1 LRNPTLLKPN
11 FLKPSDAVIQT
22 NVSPTLDGLFG
33 RILARQP
40 DALALL
46 DPMNKQRITGQ
57 PPKRLTFAQADRA
70 ISALAAHFIESGLP
84 ANSVIA
90 IQLPNTI
97 EFMLTVLAAHRA
109 GLIVALLPQ
118 LWRQAELTVALN
130 RTGARAIVTMSKVD
144 GVNHADLAMNAAAE
158 AFSIRYVGGFGADLP
173 EGMASLDLAIS
184 SGSTTSRAVTQDG
197 RRAAVITFDVT
208 ADGFRAVP
216 RTHLNLIAGGLAVFL
231 ESRVFQGAILMSAFT
246 PSSFAGLTSSLL
258 VWLLSGGT
266 LALHHPFD
274 GDTLEQQIND
284 DSCDTLIAPA
294 PMALRLSE
302 IDMPSRLPTLR
313 NVIGL
318 WRTPE
323 QVASSEPWTVDRV
336 RLTDVYLFG
345 EAGLFGACRAA
356 DGAAAPIMP
365 GPHGAPRD
373 VPGTS
378 IAGETLLTPRG
389 TLALK
394 GPMVAVA
401 AYAPPTPTSDS
412 LVAPPPRDYVDTDYA
427 ARIDR
432 ATGAICIT
440 APPSGIVAVGGYRFL
455 SQDLQQWAKRLGQ
468 GALLTALPDRLSG
481 YRLAGRAQDNA
492 RGREA
497 LSELGLNPLMV
508 EAFRDR
514 TNPL

>member
-1 LRNPTLLKPN
+1 MAQDPIPAQVSRNP
-11 FLKPSDAVIQT
+11 VIQT
-22 NVSPTLDGLFG
+22 TVSPTLDGLFR

-40 DALALL
+40 DAPALL
-46 DPMNKQRITGQ
+46 DPANKQRITGMA
-57 PPKRLTFAQADRA
+57 PRRLTYAQADRA
-70 ISALAAHFIESGLP
+70 ISALSAHFIEAGLP
-84 ANSVIA
+84 ANSVIGV
-90 IQLPNTI
+90 QLPNTV

-118 LWRQAELTVALN
+118 LWRQAELTMALN
-130 RTGARAIVTMSKVD
+130 RTGARAIVTTSRID
-144 GVNHADLAMNAAAE
+144 GVGHADLAMNAAAE
-158 AFSIRYVGGFGADLP
+158 AFSIRHVCGFGDDLP
-173 EGMASLDLAIS
+173 EGMASLDLAMT
-184 SGSTTSRAVTQDG
+184 GRSTATRAVTQDG
-197 RRAAVITFDVT
+197 RRAALISFDVT

-231 ESRVFQGAILMSAFT
+231 ESRVPQGANLMSAFT

-258 VWLLSGGT
+258 VWLLSGGR

-274 GDTLEQQIND
+274 GEALEQQINAEG
-284 DSCDTLIAPA
+284 CDTLVAPA
-294 PMALRLSE
+294 PLALRLAE
-302 IDMPSRLPTLR
+302 TDLAARLPTLR

-323 QVASSEPWTVDRV
+323 QVASSALWTAEKV

-345 EAGLFGACRAA
+345 EVGLFAACRTA
-356 DGAAAPIMP
+356 DGAPAPIMP
-365 GPHGAPRD
+365 GSHGAPRD

-389 TLALK
+389 TLALR

-401 AYAPPTPTSDS
+401 AYAPTRPASDS
-412 LVAPPPRDYVDTDYA
+412 LVPQPVLDYVDTGYA
-427 ARIDR
+427 ARLDR
-432 ATGAICIT
+432 STGAICVT
-440 APPSGIVAVGGYRFL
+440 SPPSGIVAVGGYRFL
-455 SQDLQQWAKRLGQ
+455 SQDLQEWAKRLGQ

-497 LSELGLNPLMV
+497 LNELGLNPLMV

-514 TNPL
+514 QTSPEL

>member
-1 LRNPTLLKPN
+1 
-11 FLKPSDAVIQT
+11 VIQT
-22 NVSPTLDGLFG
+22 NVSPTLDGLFR

-40 DALALL
+40 DAPALL
-46 DPMNKQRITGQ
+46 DPLNKQRITGQ
-57 PPKRLTFAQADRA
+57 APKRLTFAEADRA
-70 ISALAAHFIESGLP
+70 ISALAAHFIEAGLP
-84 ANSVIA
+84 VNSVIG
-90 IQLPNTI
+90 IQLPNTV
-97 EFMLTVLAAHRA
+97 EFMLTVLAALRA

-130 RTGARAIVTMSKVD
+130 RTGARAIVTTSSID

-158 AFSIRYVGGFGADLP
+158 AFSIRHVCGFGDDLP
-173 EGMASLDLAIS
+173 EGMASLDLALT
-184 SGSTTSRAVTQDG
+184 SGSATTRAVTLDG
-197 RRAAVITFDVT
+197 RRAALISFDVT
-208 ADGFRAVP
+208 IDGFRAVP

-231 ESRVFQGAILMSAFT
+231 ESRVSQGANVMSAFT

-274 GDTLEQQIND
+274 DDVLERQIND
-284 DSCDTLIAPA
+284 DCCDTLVAPA

-302 IDMPSRLPTLR
+302 MDMPARLPTLR

-323 QVASSEPWTVDRV
+323 QVASSPLWTSEQAL
-336 RLTDVYLFG
+336 LTDVYLFG
-345 EAGLFGACRAA
+345 EAGLFAACRTA
-356 DGAAAPIMP
+356 DGGPAPIMP

-378 IAGETLLTPRG
+378 IAGETILTPRG
-389 TLALK
+389 TLALR

-401 AYAPPTPTSDS
+401 AYAPAPPASDS
-412 LVAPPPRDYVDTDYA
+412 LAPQPSRDYVDTSYA
-427 ARIDR
+427 ARLDR
-432 ATGAICIT
+432 STGAICLT
-440 APPSGIVAVGGYRFL
+440 SPPSGIVAVGGYRFL
-455 SQDLQQWAKRLGQ
+455 SQDLQEWAKRLGQ

-497 LSELGLNPLMV
+497 LNELGLNPLMV

-514 TNPL
+514 AQPV